1 MRRVKPVIVHII
13 WAVAGSAVGA
23 TAALLWVK
31 KFKVEWVE
39 AMGTWFGAIATV
51 LALLWAVQTFRSDQA
66 HREQERIAREVERAE
81 EARAALRADEEA
93 ERRAEGALLSLANGV
108 SVAAYVHGGGTPL
121 RGGGFEITMLRL
133 KVINETSERVLVKGY
148 EVDPPLHAF
157 YGLRDPLPIGSHDM
171 RSVEFTIKPVDV
183 TDAEWDASQAIERF
197 VARLTY
203 TVAGHTWTRDS
214 TGAPARMVE
223 TGNHD

>member
-66 HREQERIAREVERAE
+66 HREQERVAREAERAE

-93 ERRAEGALLSLANGV
+93 QRRAEDEIRRIANGV
-108 SVAAYVHGGGTPL
+108 SVVAHNYGGGTPL
-121 RGGGFEITMLRL
+121 QGGGFEIHMLRL
-133 KVINETSERVLVKGY
+133 QVTNESDERVLVKGY
-148 EVDPPLHAF
+148 EVAPPLNTRFDSPEPFAVSSRSISNAELF
-157 YGLRDPLPIGSHDM
+157 IDPIP
-171 RSVEFTIKPVDV
+171 VTAEEFNGGKH
-183 TDAEWDASQAIERF
+183 IERF
-197 VARLTY
+197 VVSITY
-203 TVAGHTWTRDS
+203 TVAGRTWTRDS
-214 TGAPARMVE
+214 TGAPARSVE
-223 TGNHD
+223 SDRGD